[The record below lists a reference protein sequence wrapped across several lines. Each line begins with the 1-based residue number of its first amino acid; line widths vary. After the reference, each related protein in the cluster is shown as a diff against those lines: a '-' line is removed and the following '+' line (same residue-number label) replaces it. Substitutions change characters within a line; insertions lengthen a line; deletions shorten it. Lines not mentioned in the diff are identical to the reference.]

1 MGQKYK
7 YSIRKYEYCQLN
19 IIKKEKKVNSF
30 MGQKYKYSIRKYE
43 YCQLNIIKKE
53 KKVLFLFIFKEK

>member
-19 IIKKEKKVNSF
+19 IIKKEKKGPISVHFQGKMSNF
-30 MGQKYKYSIRKYE
+30 AT
-43 YCQLNIIKKE
+43 
-53 KKVLFLFIFKEK
+53 

>member
-7 YSIRKYEYCQLN
+7 YS
-19 IIKKEKKVNSF
+19 V
-30 MGQKYKYSIRKYE
+30 RKYE

-53 KKVLFLFIFKEK
+53 KKVLFLFIFKEKWVTLQPKKNLII